1 MPAGTSFVAAVA
13 ATLKSFYAAFG
24 APFKDIGGPAMAFQ
38 AIKVFV
44 FGKNFKTIEYPN
56 GELNTLTLRWVSINA
71 LKKRIALSATDK
83 PVNPK
88 DIQMCRWVSPH
99 FTEKLTNEKEM
110 RQVGDDG
117 WILWTRGSH
126 IVIPPRFSIDKGFPV
141 SDQITD
147 NLLQTLER
155 FLESPDENLR
165 ISQDDFDVLVVMT
178 ASKDETLFTGFRRY
192 GKEPERF
199 RNFALNHVN
208 KKREGKK
215 RTSLLFCFLKVY
227 CSAFFLDVLFLAR
240 YRAFL

>member
-1 MPAGTSFVAAVA
+1 
-13 ATLKSFYAAFG
+13 
-24 APFKDIGGPAMAFQ
+24 
-38 AIKVFV
+38 
-44 FGKNFKTIEYPN
+44 
-56 GELNTLTLRWVSINA
+56 
-71 LKKRIALSATDK
+71 
-83 PVNPK
+83 
-88 DIQMCRWVSPH
+88 MCRWVSPH

-208 KKREGKK
+208 KKREELFSRIRKTKKKTNKQDGAADGEEEVEEEEIEEEKK
-215 RTSLLFCFLKVY
+215 RFGPDTSNVA
-227 CSAFFLDVLFLAR
+227 SIMV
-240 YRAFL
+240 